1 MIPQGENDKL
11 VDEKDLEESI
21 INLSV
26 SLGKNDVVSEIFLE
40 ELFKILLPRTGV
52 KKSWLPTW
60 FESLIF
66 VLSKSPTSD
75 LLGFYWRWQWTR
87 LW

>member
-40 ELFKILLPRTGV
+40 ELFKILLPRPGM
-52 KKSWLPTW
+52 KKS
-60 FESLIF
+60 
-66 VLSKSPTSD
+66 
-75 LLGFYWRWQWTR
+75 
-87 LW
+87 